1 MFQIENF
8 TQDSISFLENIKDDD
23 MQSKERVSKNMF
35 FSISS
40 GESRWPLLLF
50 NIFIKKN
57 PWKSCQNMFYT
68 SILGSTGCFLLF
80 LPIFSTTMKKLPAN
94 ENLFYIEN
102 FLKK

>member
-23 MQSKERVSKNMF
+23 MQSKERVSKNMSF
-35 FSISS
+35 FHFQW
-40 GESRWPLLLF
+40 GVPLAIIAF
-50 NIFIKKN
+50 QYFYKKH
-57 PWKSCQNMFYT
+57 WKSCQNMFYT

-94 ENLFYIEN
+94 ENLFYIDN